1 VAALVLLTALAVA
14 CQPASLPAPAP
25 TIAAPGA
32 EPTSRP
38 AAPAATTAPLAAP
51 AAKPAVAP
59 APAQVGGQIIVT
71 QADDPVTLDPA
82 ISALATTIY
91 HSQFVF
97 DGLTR
102 PDKNLRPSPSLA
114 ESWDVSSDGLTYTF
128 KLRRGVK
135 FHDGRGLTSEDVK
148 FTWELITHP
157 DNRAGAQIAG
167 FFANIEGAP
176 AYRSGDAPDISGI
189 TLPDEYTVQVH
200 LTAPYSPFLA
210 VSAFQPILPKH
221 VYGSVSVD
229 TLGQDRTARNPVG
242 SGPFKLT
249 EWRANDQMIYQANTE
264 YWGGR
269 PKLDRLIV
277 KTVADWS
284 TLPSLLRSGAV
295 DVVGMTV
302 AIPAIEFNS
311 FRDDRNFTV
320 RELAG
325 GWNRYVEFNLT
336 NPLFAD
342 VKVRQALIHAA
353 DRKAIVD
360 NLYLGHAR
368 FVNAPIH
375 PSSWAYT
382 EPKTQYPYDPD
393 KAQALFREAGWTPGS
408 DGILE
413 KDGQKLSFNMITYP
427 EFANDF
433 PLALQ
438 DNWRKVGVDAK
449 LVLMDFAAAFAPIY
463 LQGKHEVFAFQVPI
477 GTYPD
482 PSYPLAG
489 YFSSALSRNKY
500 NNPRVDALIKQAAE
514 ARDEGERKQLYAAM
528 TELMAQDAP
537 HMWPVMPNDIWAMT
551 NRVKLPEQDLAFL
564 LFVNAKDWERLR

>member
-1 VAALVLLTALAVA
+1 
-14 CQPASLPAPAP
+14 
-25 TIAAPGA
+25 
-32 EPTSRP
+32 
-38 AAPAATTAPLAAP
+38 
-51 AAKPAVAP
+51 
-59 APAQVGGQIIVT
+59 
-71 QADDPVTLDPA
+71 
-82 ISALATTIY
+82 
-91 HSQFVF
+91 
-97 DGLTR
+97 GLTR

-135 FHDGRGLTSEDVK
+135 FHDGRELTSEDVK

-167 FFANIEGAP
+167 FFTNIEGAP
-176 AYRSGDAPDISGI
+176 AYRSGGAPDISGI
-189 TLPDEYTVQVH
+189 TLPDDYTVRVR

-221 VYGSVSVD
+221 VYGSANVD
-229 TLGQDRTARNPVG
+229 SLGQDRTARNPVG
-242 SGPFKLT
+242 TGPFKLT

-269 PKLDRLIV
+269 PKIDRLIV

-302 AIPAIEFNS
+302 ALPAIEFQS

-342 VKVRQALIHAA
+342 VKVRQALIYAA
-353 DRKAIVD
+353 DRKAILD
-360 NLYLGHAR
+360 SLYLGHAR

-382 EPKTQYPYDPD
+382 EPKTQYPYDP
-393 KAQALFREAGWTPGS
+393 
-408 DGILE
+408 
-413 KDGQKLSFNMITYP
+413 
-427 EFANDF
+427 
-433 PLALQ
+433 
-438 DNWRKVGVDAK
+438 
-449 LVLMDFAAAFAPIY
+449 
-463 LQGKHEVFAFQVPI
+463 
-477 GTYPD
+477 
-482 PSYPLAG
+482 
-489 YFSSALSRNKY
+489 
-500 NNPRVDALIKQAAE
+500 
-514 ARDEGERKQLYAAM
+514 
-528 TELMAQDAP
+528 
-537 HMWPVMPNDIWAMT
+537 
-551 NRVKLPEQDLAFL
+551 
-564 LFVNAKDWERLR
+564 